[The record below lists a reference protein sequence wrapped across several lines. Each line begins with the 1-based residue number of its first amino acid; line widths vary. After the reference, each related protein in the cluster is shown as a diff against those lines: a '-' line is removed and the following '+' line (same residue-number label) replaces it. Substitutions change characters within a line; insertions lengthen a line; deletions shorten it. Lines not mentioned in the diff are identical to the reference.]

1 MQVFFLFCFAFF
13 FKLGREEQDD
23 HGVLLQD
30 FTQRMAVG
38 FKPTTFRWPY
48 CLTIIGCNFVSNDL
62 LHQTLISY
70 NGPWFTFPF
79 MHIDDII
86 RF

>member
-1 MQVFFLFCFAFF
+1 MLEIVSSRYFHDPAPLTN
-13 FKLGREEQDD
+13 LGRPQLEV
-23 HGVLLQD
+23 HPRLKCVNL
-30 FTQRMAVG
+30 
-38 FKPTTFRWPY
+38 RWAY

-79 MHIDDII
+79 MHI
-86 RF
+86 